1 MGGYTSTQRESCHK
15 VTRRRVLKTGVVG
28 GLGCGAAALLA
39 MVMPPRHAAA
49 GGVYGGHATILNV
62 GYPEVWDPHIAGTVL
77 ANAATSPLY
86 NQLVEFNPINP
97 TEIIGDLAQRWDVQ
111 DEGLTYLFYLH
122 EHVKWWDGKDLT
134 AEDVAF
140 SINRMIEPGKPR
152 PRVGLLRPSTKSAE
166 ALDRHTV
173 KVTLHYPSPSFLG
186 FLAVDYMKVVPK
198 HVVEAGVD
206 INVWENIV
214 GSGPF
219 KIKATRRGDSVTY
232 AKNSQYFKKGRP
244 YLDGLT
250 ILAITDAGTAAAALK
265 AGKIVMT
272 TGVTALGAD
281 DMLKLERELKG
292 KYALYWQPTVT
303 DRWHVHGNVER
314 EPWKDLRIVK
324 ALRLATDQQE
334 FKRAFGEGHYEVGAP
349 FPVGS
354 WYGSTT
360 EELLK
365 RPGYRIPKDQD
376 IEEAKALLKEAGYDP
391 PATLGKRVLTAFTAS
406 FIPDAAQLWVAQM
419 RKHLGLDITIKIVDT
434 PTAINAFIAGDYDLG
449 ISGYA
454 YNIDDPD
461 DFVNAMYGPGARN
474 WTRWKNSTFLEL
486 FAQQSREL
494 DRDRRRQLLRRLEEF
509 LLTEEDPYIPINWK
523 PWVYLVSN
531 QVQTEVGPFVGPNS
545 IQSILK
551 NEHLWL
557 EKEGR

>member
-1 MGGYTSTQRESCHK
+1 MMPRQAGDEGGSERA
-15 VTRRRVLKTGVVG
+15 VTRRDVLRAGLAA
-28 GLGCGAAALLA
+28 GLGLGAASLA
-39 MVMPPRHAAA
+39 MTTPTPTAAPVPA
-49 GGVYGGHATILNV
+49 GVYGGHINILNV

-77 ANAATSPLY
+77 ANAAVSPLY
-86 NQLVEFNPINP
+86 NQVVEFNPSKP
-97 TEIIGDLAQRWDVQ
+97 DEIIGDLAKTWEVKD
-111 DEGLTYLFYLH
+111 DGLTYIFHLH
-122 EHVKWWDGKDLT
+122 EQVKWWDGKDLT

-166 ALDRHTV
+166 AIDRNTV
-173 KVTLHYPSPSFLG
+173 KVILHYPSPSFLG

-198 HVVEAGVD
+198 HVIEAGVD
-206 INVWENIV
+206 INVWEHIV

-219 KIKATRRGDSVTY
+219 KIKGTRRGDSVTY
-232 AKNSQYFKKGRP
+232 ERNPNYFKTGRP

-250 ILAITDAGTAAAALK
+250 ILAITDAGTAAAAVK

-292 KYALYWQPTVT
+292 KYTLYWQPTVT
-303 DRWHVHGNVER
+303 DRWHIHGNVER
-314 EPWKDLRIVK
+314 EPWKDLRIIK

-334 FKRAFGEGHYEVGAP
+334 QQKAFGEGHYKIGAP
-349 FPVGS
+349 FPVDS
-354 WYGSTT
+354 WYGSTI
-360 EELLK
+360 EDLLK
-365 RPGYRIPKDQD
+365 LPGYRRPKGKD
-376 IEEAKALLKEAGYDP
+376 IDEAKALLKAAGYDP
-391 PATLGKRVLTAFTAS
+391 PAKLGKRVLTAFTAS
-406 FIPDAAQLWVAQM
+406 FIPDAAQLWAAQM
-419 RKHLGLDITIKIVDT
+419 RKSLGLDIEIRVVDT

-474 WTRWKNSTFLEL
+474 WTRWKHPRFLEMFDL
-486 FAQQSREL
+486 QSREL
-494 DRDRRRQLLRRLEEF
+494 DRAKRRQILRQMEEF
-509 LLTEEDPYIPINWK
+509 LLTVEDPYIPINWK

-531 QVQTEVGPFVGPNS
+531 KVRTEAGPFVGPNS
-545 IQSILK
+545 IQNILK
-551 NEHLWL
+551 NEHLWV
-557 EKEGR
+557 EK

>member
-1 MGGYTSTQRESCHK
+1 MPSQAGDEGASERS
-15 VTRRRVLKTGVVG
+15 VTRRDVLRAGLAA
-28 GLGCGAAALLA
+28 GLGLGAASLA
-39 MVMPPRHAAA
+39 MTTPTPTAAPA
-49 GGVYGGHATILNV
+49 PAGVYGGHINILNV

-77 ANAATSPLY
+77 ANAAVSPLY
-86 NQLVEFNPINP
+86 NQVVEFNPIKP
-97 TEIIGDLAQRWDVQ
+97 DEIIGDLAKNWEVKD
-111 DEGLTYLFYLH
+111 DGLTYIFHLH
-122 EHVKWWDGKDLT
+122 EQVKWWDGKDLT

-166 ALDRHTV
+166 ALDRNTV
-173 KVTLHYPSPSFLG
+173 KVILHYPSPSFLG

-219 KIKATRRGDSVTY
+219 KIKGARRGDSVTY
-232 AKNSQYFKKGRP
+232 ERNPDYFKTGRP
-244 YLDGLT
+244 YLDSLT
-250 ILAITDAGTAAAALK
+250 ILAITDAGTAAAAVK

-292 KYALYWQPTVT
+292 KYTLYWQPTVT
-303 DRWHVHGNVER
+303 DRWHIHGNVER
-314 EPWKDLRIVK
+314 EPWKDLRIIK

-334 FKRAFGEGHYEVGAP
+334 QQKAFGEGHYKIGAP
-349 FPVGS
+349 FPVDS
-354 WYGSTT
+354 WYGSTI
-360 EELLK
+360 EDLLK
-365 RPGYRIPKDQD
+365 LPGYRRPKGKD
-376 IEEAKALLKEAGYDP
+376 IDEAKALLKAAGYDP
-391 PATLGKRVLTAFTAS
+391 PAKLGKRVLTAFTAS
-406 FIPDAAQLWVAQM
+406 FIPDAAQLWAAQM
-419 RKHLGLDITIKIVDT
+419 RKSLGLDIEIRVVDT

-461 DFVNAMYGPGARN
+461 DFANAMYGPGARN
-474 WTRWKNSTFLEL
+474 WTRWKHPKFLEMFDL
-486 FAQQSREL
+486 QSREL
-494 DRDRRRQLLRRLEEF
+494 DRAKRRQILRQMEEF
-509 LLTEEDPYIPINWK
+509 LLTVEDPYIPINWK

-531 QVQTEVGPFVGPNS
+531 KVRTEAGPFVGPNS
-545 IQSILK
+545 IQNILK
-551 NEHLWL
+551 NEHLWV
-557 EKEGR
+557 EK

>member
-1 MGGYTSTQRESCHK
+1 
-15 VTRRRVLKTGVVG
+15 
-28 GLGCGAAALLA
+28 
-39 MVMPPRHAAA
+39 
-49 GGVYGGHATILNV
+49 V

-77 ANAATSPLY
+77 ANAAVSPLY
-86 NQLVEFNPINP
+86 NQVVEFNPIKP
-97 TEIIGDLAQRWDVQ
+97 DEIIGDLAKNWEVKD
-111 DEGLTYLFYLH
+111 DGLTYIFHLH
-122 EHVKWWDGKDLT
+122 EQVKWWDGKDLT

-166 ALDRHTV
+166 ALDRNTV
-173 KVTLHYPSPSFLG
+173 KVILHYPSPSFLG

-219 KIKATRRGDSVTY
+219 KIKGARRGDSVTY
-232 AKNSQYFKKGRP
+232 ERNPDYFKTGRP
-244 YLDGLT
+244 YLDSLT
-250 ILAITDAGTAAAALK
+250 ILAITDAGTAAAAVK

-292 KYALYWQPTVT
+292 KYTLYWQPTVT
-303 DRWHVHGNVER
+303 DRWHIHGNVER
-314 EPWKDLRIVK
+314 EPWKDLRIIK

-334 FKRAFGEGHYEVGAP
+334 QQKAFGEGHYKIGAP
-349 FPVGS
+349 FPVDS
-354 WYGSTT
+354 WYGSTI
-360 EELLK
+360 EDLLK
-365 RPGYRIPKDQD
+365 LPGYRRPKGKD
-376 IEEAKALLKEAGYDP
+376 IDEAKALLKAAGYDP
-391 PATLGKRVLTAFTAS
+391 PAKLGKRVLTAFTAS
-406 FIPDAAQLWVAQM
+406 FIPDAAQLWAAQM
-419 RKHLGLDITIKIVDT
+419 RKSLGLDIEIRVVDT

-461 DFVNAMYGPGARN
+461 DFANAMYGPGARN
-474 WTRWKNSTFLEL
+474 WTRWKHPKFLEMFDL
-486 FAQQSREL
+486 QSREL
-494 DRDRRRQLLRRLEEF
+494 DRAKRRQILRQMEEF
-509 LLTEEDPYIPINWK
+509 LLTVEDPYIPINWK

-531 QVQTEVGPFVGPNS
+531 KVRTEAGPFVGPNS
-545 IQSILK
+545 IQNILK
-551 NEHLWL
+551 NEHLWV
-557 EKEGR
+557 EK